1 MSDYQAQFKL
11 RITRAKNHVNY
22 LSERLDKIMECIDK
36 NDLKAIDTETA
47 ELVSMLSDDIRNECR
62 QAKRSLEWHRNSM

>member
-11 RITRAKNHVNY
+11 RISRAKAKVTH
-22 LSERLDKIMECIDK
+22 LSERLDKVIACCDE
-36 NDLKAIDTETA
+36 NDLKAVDTETA
-47 ELVSMLSDDIRNECR
+47 ELISMLSDDIRNECC

>member
-11 RITRAKNHVNY
+11 RISRAKDHVNH
-22 LSERLDKIMECIDK
+22 LSERLDKVMECCEND
-36 NDLKAIDTETA
+36 DLKAVDTETA
-47 ELVSMLSDDIRNECR
+47 ELISMLSDDIRNECC